1 MLSID
6 TLYFTST
13 ISRATILFIF
23 GVLLISQPRAGHLWH
38 WCVAL
43 LCSGIGTLMNGP
55 YSEVVKVSQFLP
67 LLTMMLFAISLLAS
81 WTGLRIFYGRHV
93 HLSWWLISILP
104 SAVYMFGIQVGAPA
118 ELMLTS
124 LYLFAA
130 LMAVMPLYEILT
142 SSDRRIFSQYV
153 VGLAFGIYTIVL
165 MLSAAL
171 ILIGKLAADSQRSA
185 VISLAFDQVAS
196 ILVYFGYIA
205 MAGERAALDLHRQ
218 AETDILTGLT
228 NRRGGNRLLERLH
241 AEALERRG
249 YSVVIGD
256 IDHFKR
262 VNDTFGH
269 EAGDI
274 VLKLLAERLTRL
286 MRKND
291 GIIRWGGEEFLVV
304 LPHTQIKEAE
314 MLAERLRQQVAAE
327 PFKIGDRNLDMTL
340 SLGIS
345 ACRVDDSK
353 FGETIV
359 RADQALY
366 RAKKEGRNRVAVSQ

>member
-1 MLSID
+1 MLNIE

-23 GVLLISQPRAGHLWH
+23 GVLLISQPRAGYLWH
-38 WCVAL
+38 WSVAL

-55 YSEVVKVSQFLP
+55 YGELVQASQFLP
-67 LLTMMLFAISLLAS
+67 LLTMTLFAISLLAS

-93 HLSWWLISILP
+93 HLSWWLISLAP
-104 SAVYMFGIQVGAPA
+104 SAVYVLGIQSGAPA

-124 LYLFAA
+124 LYLSAA
-130 LMAVMPLYEILT
+130 MLAVMPLYEILKST
-142 SSDRRIFSQYV
+142 DRRIFSQYV
-153 VGLAFGIYTIVL
+153 VALAFGTYALALAI
-165 MLSAAL
+165 SAVL
-171 ILIGKLAADSQRSA
+171 ILMGKLAGDAKSSA
-185 VISLAFDQVAS
+185 VISLTFDQVAS

-205 MAGERAALDLHRQ
+205 MAGERSALDLHRQ

-228 NRRGGNRLLERLH
+228 NRRGGHRLLEQLH
-241 AEALERRG
+241 TGAPERRC

-262 VNDTFGH
+262 INDTFGH
-269 EAGDI
+269 EAGDT

-291 GIIRWGGEEFLVV
+291 VIIRWGGEEFLVV
-304 LPHTQIKEAE
+304 LPGTQIKEAE

-327 PFKIGDRNLDMTL
+327 PFEIGDRHLNVTL
-340 SLGIS
+340 SLGVS
-345 ACRVDDSK
+345 TCRADDSK
-353 FGETIV
+353 FGETIL
-359 RADQALY
+359 RADEALY